1 MAWRILVAVRRRVSM
16 PRYSVSVNEQAR
28 VVDSPDP
35 DQPLLY
41 VLRNALGLHAAKFGC
56 GLGQCGA
63 CTVLLDGR
71 AVRSCQVPIGDI
83 EGRAITTL
91 EGLGTPEAPHPLQAA
106 FIAEQVPQCG
116 YCTSGIIMTAAALLS
131 EVARPTEAEVRTA
144 LDANLCRCGSHV
156 RVVRAVLRAAETG
169 AH

>member
-1 MAWRILVAVRRRVSM
+1 M
-16 PRYSVSVNEQAR
+16 PRYSLSVNGLAR
-28 VVDSPDP
+28 PVDSPDP

-71 AVRSCQVPIGDI
+71 AVRSCQVPIGDVD
-83 EGRAITTL
+83 GRAITTL
-91 EGLGTPEAPHPLQAA
+91 EGLGTPEALHPLQAA

-116 YCTSGIIMTAAALLS
+116 YCTSGIMMTAAALLS
-131 EVARPTEAEVRTA
+131 EVARPTEMEVRAA
-144 LDANLCRCGSHV
+144 LDGNLCRCGSHV

-169 AH
+169 AR